1 MIFRYSTLA
10 DAYEC
15 LKKYELKHVLKTVPN
30 ETSLDMEFGTAI
42 HAGIK
47 SHYEG
52 NDASIGFFDHF
63 NDVPKDLRKSRYSL
77 EELQELGKNF
87 MHRFTV
93 KYAEKFVP
101 IKFEKTISM
110 PLEKSTY
117 QGTLDMLCMYEG
129 KVTLVDWKTSA
140 YPYKID
146 KIYTNEQIYGYAALA
161 EAEFGIQ
168 IEQIMYFV
176 FVKSTGNIQSNIKIP
191 LTREKLG
198 SMISNIKMTI
208 RDLEKR
214 VEFPRNPNCK
224 YCVCGQDR
232 G

>member
-1 MIFRYSTLA
+1 MIFRYSTLS

-47 SHYEG
+47 NHFEG
-52 NDASIGFFDHF
+52 GNAVDTF
-63 NDVPKDLRKSRYSL
+63 NAHMNSLTAGLKASRYSPG
-77 EELQELGKNF
+77 ELSELGHKF
-87 MHRFTV
+87 MTRFV
-93 KYAEKFVP
+93 NKYADQFTP
-101 IKFEKTISM
+101 IQFEKTISM

-117 QGTLDMLCMYEG
+117 QGTLDMLAMYEG
-129 KVTLVDWKTSA
+129 KVTLVDWKSSA
-140 YPYKID
+140 FPYKID

-176 FVKSTGNIQSNIKIP
+176 FVKSTGNIQSNICIP
-191 LTREKLG
+191 LTSEKLN
-198 SMISNIKMTI
+198 SMIDNIKMTI

-214 VEFPRNPNCK
+214 TEFPRNPNCK